1 MNNNLRGQQSPVAIL
16 IFSISLIATSTTLIS
31 TAEIFSDVTVISGI
45 DFKHTDGGSRQ
56 RLFNEFL
63 GAGGGF
69 FDYDNDWDLD
79 VYLVSGTLQTSSES
93 DQLPYNRLYR
103 NDGDDGFTDVTQ
115 MAGVGDTGYGI
126 GCTVGDYDNDGDL
139 DLYLTNFGSNVLYQ
153 NSG

>member
-1 MNNNLRGQQSPVAIL
+1 MAIL

-69 FDYDNDWDLD
+69 FDYDNDGDLD
-79 VYLVSGTLQTSSES
+79 IYLVNGTPQTSSES
-93 DQLPYNRLYR
+93 DQLPHNRLYR
-103 NDGDDGFTDVTQ
+103 NDGDDSFTDVTQ

-126 GCTVGDYDNDGDL
+126 GCTVGDY
-139 DLYLTNFGSNVLYQ
+139 
-153 NSG
+153 